1 MDRERQVTQLCR
13 KGGKIHMSHCSFIKL
28 SELSTK
34 FTVFTDIWLPQ
45 SQKYLMQQDCIHLEI
60 GCGCGRSEFA
70 SLGLHTLATT
80 SLPSPPAQVVF
91 RNLVPP
97 ITVLVIYPPFPL
109 SLSPFLILWFSF
121 ILIGYK
127 TIKKNDSTFVMCHSL
142 NIFQDISTSREWPG
156 VRKMKTR
163 KVS

>member
-45 SQKYLMQQDCIHLEI
+45 LQKYLMQQDCIHLEI

-91 RNLVPP
+91 SNLCSTNYGACYLSSISSVP
-97 ITVLVIYPPFPL
+97 LPFPL
-109 SLSPFLILWFSF
+109 FCDFLLF
-121 ILIGYK
+121 
-127 TIKKNDSTFVMCHSL
+127 
-142 NIFQDISTSREWPG
+142 
-156 VRKMKTR
+156 
-163 KVS
+163 